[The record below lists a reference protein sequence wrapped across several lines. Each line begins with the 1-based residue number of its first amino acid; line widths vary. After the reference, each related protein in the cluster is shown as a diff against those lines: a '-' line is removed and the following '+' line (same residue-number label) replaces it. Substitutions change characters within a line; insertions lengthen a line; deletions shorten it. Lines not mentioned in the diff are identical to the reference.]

1 MSNSADVSSLHSGK
15 RQSACTPSNMQLHL
29 QRSVTQSASVQQDR
43 LLGTLQD
50 FGDNSLVISGLH
62 ENMGS
67 MRFRDMHM
75 KGMAAIAA
83 QLCDAE
89 QFMTACHRRMDFS
102 LQKYVPMCALAIR
115 KIAAGPER

>member
-1 MSNSADVSSLHSGK
+1 MSNTADGSSLHSGK
-15 RQSACTPSNMQLHL
+15 CRSGCTPANMQLHL

-83 QLCDAE
+83 QLCDAD

-102 LQKYVPMCALAIR
+102 MQKYVPMCALAIR